1 MSAEGTT
8 APLIFEIAWEVCNQ
22 VGGIYTVIRSK
33 VPTMVTTYG
42 SDHYCLIGPYVD
54 DNILAELDI
63 NKDKNDPISRAV
75 ASLNEMGWKV
85 VDATWLVTGR
95 PRVILFDVKTFD
107 GNLEISKYQLWENF
121 QIRSENAGSEINN
134 AITFGEMTLAF
145 LREMNERV
153 GMQNIVAHFHEWQAS
168 IAMLFVKKRELR
180 RVKTVFTTHAT
191 LLGRYLAINSPQFY
205 EHLPYFDV
213 VQESEHFGIGFQ
225 SAIERY
231 SAEMCDV
238 FTTVSQVTAR
248 ECKHLLKRP
257 VDVVLPNG
265 LNIKRFIDHHEFQ
278 NLHAL
283 FKEEIHEFVMAHF
296 FQNYSFDLDNTLYFF
311 TSGRFE
317 YRNKGFDLTLAAL
330 EKLNERLKAENSPK
344 TVVMF
349 LVTNRPHQGIEASVM
364 ESKGVMEEIRQNC
377 KAIEE
382 QVGKRLFR
390 MSTMNEDHRLP
401 DLNSFVEDYWR
412 LRYRRTIQM
421 WKTDKRP
428 SFVTHDLVD
437 KEHDPVLQYLE
448 NSTLDN
454 GPEQRVKVVYHPAFI
469 NSSNPL
475 FGIDYGDFVRGCH
488 LGIFPSYYEPWG
500 YTPLECM
507 ARGIPS
513 VTSDLSGFGDYVMN
527 NFISPEKSG
536 VMVVERGR
544 RDYGWSAN
552 QLALIMHNFTQL
564 NRRERIILRNN
575 TESDSTE
582 FDWHNLI
589 QHYRHAYEMAV
600 EKGETVV

>member
-1 MSAEGTT
+1 MGIEKSDA
-8 APLIFEIAWEVCNQ
+8 LIFEIAWEVCNQ

-33 VPTMVTTYG
+33 VPAMINTYG
-42 SDHYCLIGPYVD
+42 SDQYCLIGPYID
-54 DNILAELDI
+54 DNILAEIDI
-63 NKDKNDPISRAV
+63 NTDKNDSISRAA
-75 ASLNEMGWKV
+75 ASLREQGWKV
-85 VDATWLVTGR
+85 IDGTWLVTGR
-95 PRVILFDVKTFD
+95 PRVILLDVSSFD
-107 GNLEISKYQLWENF
+107 GNLEVSKYQLWENF
-121 QIRSENAGSEINN
+121 QIRSEQSSTEINT
-134 AITFGEMTLAF
+134 AIAFGEMTLAF

-153 GMQNIVAHFHEWQAS
+153 GVQNIVAHFHEWQAS
-168 IAMLFVKKRELR
+168 IAMLFVKKRELL

-191 LLGRYLAINSPQFY
+191 LLGRYLAINSPRFY

-213 VQESEHFGIGFQ
+213 VHESEHFGIGFQ

-231 SAEMCDV
+231 SAEMCDT

-248 ECKHLLKRP
+248 ECLHLLKRP

-278 NLHAL
+278 NLHAM
-283 FKEEIHEFVMAHF
+283 FKEEIHEFIMAHF
-296 FQNYSFDLDNTLYFF
+296 FQKYSFDLDNTLYFF

-317 YRNKGFDLTLAAL
+317 YHNKGFDLTLAAL
-330 EKLNERLKAENSPK
+330 EKLNEKLKAENSPL

-349 LVTNRPHQGIEASVM
+349 IVTNRPHRGIEASVM

-382 QVGKRLFR
+382 EVGKRLFR

-401 DLNSFVEDYWR
+401 DLNEFVEDYWR

-421 WKTDKRP
+421 WKTEEKP
-428 SFVTHDLVD
+428 SFVTHDLED
-437 KEHDPVLQYLE
+437 KDNDPVLKYLKG
-448 NSTLDN
+448 STLDN
-454 GPEQRVKVVYHPAFI
+454 GPEQKVKVVYHPAFI

-475 FGIDYGDFVRGCH
+475 FGLDYGDFVRGCH

-513 VTSDLSGFGDYVMN
+513 VTSDLSGFGDYFMN
-527 NFISPEKSG
+527 NFINPEKSG
-536 VMVVERGR
+536 VLLLERGQ
-544 RDYGWSAN
+544 RDYGWSVN
-552 QLALIMHNFTQL
+552 QLAIIMHNFTKL
-564 NRRERIILRNN
+564 NRRERIVLRN
-575 TESDSTE
+575 STE
-582 FDWHNLI
+582 HDSINFDWQNLI
-589 QHYRHAYEMAV
+589 EHYQTAYSKAL
-600 EKGETVV
+600 EKDEPVS

>member
-1 MSAEGTT
+1 MTVDKTES
-8 APLIFEIAWEVCNQ
+8 LIFEVAWEVCNQ

-33 VPTMVTTYG
+33 IPAMINTYG
-42 SDHYCLIGPYVD
+42 SDHYCLLGPYVD
-54 DNILAELDI
+54 DNILAEIELNTDR
-63 NKDKNDPISRAV
+63 NDAISRAV
-75 ASLNEMGWKV
+75 ATLNDLGWKV
-85 VDATWLVTGR
+85 IDATWLVTGR
-95 PRVILFDVKTFD
+95 PRVVLFDVNSFD

-121 QIRSENAGSEINN
+121 QIRSENASTEINN
-134 AITFGEMTLAF
+134 AISFGEMTLAF

-168 IAMLFVKKRELR
+168 IAMLFVKKRELS
-180 RVKTVFTTHAT
+180 RVRTVFTTHAT
-191 LLGRYLAINSPQFY
+191 LLGRYLAINSPRFY

-213 VQESEHFGIGFQ
+213 VHESEHFGIGFQ

-283 FKEEIHEFVMAHF
+283 YKEEIHEFIMAHF
-296 FQNYSFDLDNTLYFF
+296 FQNYSFDLDKTLYFF

-317 YRNKGFDLTLAAL
+317 YHNKGFDLTLAAL
-330 EKLNERLKAENSPK
+330 EKLNDKLKAEKSDV

-349 LVTNRPHQGIEASVM
+349 IVTNRPHRGIEAGVM

-390 MSTMNEDHRLP
+390 RSTIDEDHRLP
-401 DLNSFVEDYWR
+401 DLNEFVEDYWR

-421 WKTDKRP
+421 WKTDEKPR
-428 SFVTHDLVD
+428 FVTHDLED
-437 KEHDPVLQYLE
+437 KEGDPVLNYLQG
-448 NSTLDN
+448 SSLDN

-488 LGIFPSYYEPWG
+488 LGVFPSYYEPWG

-513 VTSDLSGFGDYVMN
+513 ITSDLSGFGDYVLN
-527 NFISPEKSG
+527 NFINPEKSG
-536 VMVVERGR
+536 VLVVERGQ

-552 QLALIMHNFTQL
+552 QLALMMHNFTKL
-564 NRRERIILRNN
+564 DRRERIILRNN
-575 TESDSTE
+575 TESESAG
-582 FDWHNLI
+582 FDWFNLI
-589 QHYRHAYEMAV
+589 PHYQQAYEMAV
-600 EKGETVV
+600 ERYEPAVK

>member
-1 MSAEGTT
+1 MTKNNIQ
-8 APLIFEIAWEVCNQ
+8 PLIFETAWEVCNQ

-33 VPTMVTTYG
+33 VPAMIDSYG
-42 SDHYCLIGPYVD
+42 NDRYCLIGPYLD
-54 DNILAELDI
+54 DSILAEIDI
-63 NKDKNDPISRAV
+63 VKDRDDPISRSV
-75 ASLNEMGWKV
+75 ATLKDLGWKV
-85 VDATWLVTGR
+85 IDAIWLVTGR
-95 PRVILFDVKTFD
+95 PRVVLFDISSYD

-121 QIRSENAGSEINN
+121 QIRSENAGGEINN
-134 AITFGEMTLAF
+134 AIIFGEMTLAF
-145 LREMNERV
+145 FRELNERS
-153 GMQNIVAHFHEWQAS
+153 GTRDIIAHFHEWQAS
-168 IAMLFVKKRELR
+168 VSMLFVKKHELR

-191 LLGRYLAINSPQFY
+191 LLGRYLAINSPRYY

-213 VQESEHFGIGFQ
+213 VQESDHFGISFQ
-225 SAIERY
+225 SAVERF

-238 FTTVSQVTAR
+238 FTTVSDVTAH
-248 ECKHLLKRP
+248 ECEHILKRKI
-257 VDVVLPNG
+257 DVVLPNG
-265 LNIKRFIDHHEFQ
+265 LNIKRFLDHHEFQ

-283 FKEEIHEFVMAHF
+283 YKEEIHEFVMAHF

-330 EKLNERLKAENSPK
+330 EKLNEKLKAEDSPK

-349 LVTNRPHQGIEASVM
+349 LVTNRPHRGIKANVM

-401 DLNSFVEDYWR
+401 DLNEFVEDYWR

-421 WKTDKRP
+421 WKTDDMP
-428 SFVTHDLVD
+428 SFVTHDLID
-437 KEHDPVLQYLE
+437 NEHDEVLLYLKS
-448 NSTLDN
+448 STLDN
-454 GPEQRVKVVYHPAFI
+454 GPDQKVKVVYHPAFI

-475 FGIDYGDFVRGCH
+475 FGIDYGDFVRACH
-488 LGIFPSYYEPWG
+488 LGVFPSYYEPWG

-513 VTSDLSGFGDYVMN
+513 VTSDLSGFGDYVLN
-527 NFISPEKSG
+527 NYVKPETSG
-536 VMVVERGR
+536 VMVVERKD
-544 RDYGWSAN
+544 RDYAWSVN
-552 QLALIMHNFTQL
+552 QLALIMHNFTKL
-564 NRRERIILRNN
+564 SRRERIILRNN
-575 TESDSTE
+575 TESDSAN
-582 FDWHNLI
+582 FDWKELI
-589 QHYRHAYEMAV
+589 SQYQKAYDMAV
-600 EKGETVV
+600 TKDETVV